1 MNRKWRYILAGV
13 CLALA
18 ALGYL
23 LGNRLSAC
31 APQNA
36 FPVLGAFGEQAWAA
50 LPGALAERPFWL
62 SGESADVLAGGL
74 AASMPLAVWALAMCM
89 PHPDRTDDA
98 YGSERRGR
106 VAELRDYTNVADEA
120 SNIVLSQNGRVSLKG
135 DGTPERRGGRVKTA
149 NSNVMVV
156 GGSGA
161 RKTTSVLEP
170 NLLQGAAG
178 CDKDTV
184 STDPKG
190 ATPPRV
196 GHALVK
202 GGRDV
207 LVLNL
212 VDLGLSS
219 VWNPLSIIQ
228 SYTDVERVSN
238 ALVHGASPDGHSTSE
253 PIWDN
258 GAAALCAIIISYLW
272 AWRPETDHTMANVQ
286 LLLSLCDFS
295 GGTCGFDV
303 LVDELESGTVRGT
316 AAVSGKGRGAV
327 GGTNSQSALIR
338 RVDCAEEEAGT
349 PAGQFAYDYTVA
361 SWRRFRSGAPET
373 LGSFKAT
380 LSQAIS
386 VFCSPDVLRVLGS
399 SNDGIDEI
407 RLGDLGVGERRRD
420 IFIVSSDRDHTLQPV
435 LSLFVWEAMYVSGRN
450 ADAQPDRRVPHHV
463 QFLIDELYAV
473 GELPDFAENV
483 VTVRSRNISVLF
495 CIQNLSQLDERYG
508 EHGAKTIMDSCA
520 SKVYLAGADSP
531 DTCKRLE
538 EMMGQMTVRKNS
550 ESLHNKGLPG
560 KDVSQDV
567 VGRPVFTAQELAR
580 MNPSQCVVKVGA
592 GYWTQDE
599 KTRVWEHPAY
609 DPLAMYDPNGK
620 APEGARLFDY
630 VAYREAMEGTSEHAA
645 KLRREERAERE
656 RRRLEDEREAE
667 RAQRERE
674 AGRRQSRGLHA
685 QGRPAEGRRPP
696 RPGGGEA

>member
-1 MNRKWRYILAGV
+1 MNRKWRYALAGA
-13 CLALA
+13 CLAMA
-18 ALGYL
+18 ALGYV

-31 APQNA
+31 APEGA
-36 FPVLGAFGEQAWAA
+36 FPVLGAFGELAWAA
-50 LPGALAERPFWL
+50 LPGSLAERPLWL
-62 SGESADVLAGGL
+62 SGESADVWAGAL
-74 AASMPLAVWALAMCM
+74 VAAGPLALWAFAMCL
-89 PHPDRTDDA
+89 PHADRTDDA

-106 VAELRDYTNVADEA
+106 RGELRAYTNVEDPAA
-120 SNIVLSQNGRVSLKG
+120 NIVLSQSGRVSLLG
-135 DGTPERRGGRVKTA
+135 DGTPPDRRGKRLKAA
-149 NSNVMVV
+149 NSNVMVI

-196 GHALVK
+196 GHALVD

-219 VWNPLSIIQ
+219 VWNPLSIIK
-228 SYTDVERVSN
+228 SYTDVERVAN

-258 GAAALCAIIISYLW
+258 GAAALCAILVSYLW
-272 AWRPETDHTMANVQ
+272 AWCPETDLTMANVQ

-295 GGTCGFDV
+295 GGECAFDV
-303 LVDELESGTVRGT
+303 LVNELRTGEVK
-316 AAVSGKGRGAV
+316 GKAKLDGRGRGAP
-327 GGTNSQSALIR
+327 GATNARSTRVR
-338 RVDCAEEEAGT
+338 RVACADEEAGT
-349 PAGQFAYDYTVA
+349 PAGGFAYDYTVA
-361 SWRRFRSGAPET
+361 SWERFRSGAAET

-380 LSQAIS
+380 LSQAIA

-399 SNDGIDEI
+399 SNHGLDEI
-407 RLGDLGVGERRRD
+407 GLEQLGVGERRRD
-420 IFIVSSDRDHTLQPV
+420 IFIVTSDRDHTLQPV

-450 ADAQPDRRVPHHV
+450 ADAQPTKRAPHHV

-495 CIQNLSQLDERYG
+495 CIQNLAQLDERYG
-508 EHGAKTIMDSCA
+508 EDGAKTIMDSCA

-580 MNPSQCVVKVGA
+580 MDPAYCVVKVGA

-609 DPLAMYDPNGK
+609 DPLAMYDPNGR

-630 VAYREAMEGTSEHAA
+630 VAYRESIPGTSEARA
-645 KLRREERAERE
+645 KKRREEREE
-656 RRRLEDEREAE
+656 QRRKELEDERAAE
-667 RAQRERE
+667 RAREQARVRRERLRE
-674 AGRRQSRGLHA
+674 ASRGRA
-685 QGRPAEGRRPP
+685 A
-696 RPGGGEA
+696 GGGEG